1 MARKQKPTKEVDSTT
16 ENSKQPEHE
25 EGGINEPSEQ
35 NQPCQYPDT
44 NPDDYKRDSLVD
56 DVLSSAKNMDQALEV
71 LTVPEQKSPQHTNE
85 RSSIVSQQL
94 AIKPWERYAARR
106 SPVGDNTGSMDA
118 TLVEDII

>member
-1 MARKQKPTKEVDSTT
+1 M
-16 ENSKQPEHE
+16 
-25 EGGINEPSEQ
+25 
-35 NQPCQYPDT
+35 
-44 NPDDYKRDSLVD
+44 D

-118 TLVEDII
+118 TLVEDIIWGAQDPEGQLISAVMKLKEMGLIKK